1 MINLTPKELEI
12 LERIAEDK
20 TNSEISVELGISKRT
35 VEHHISSI
43 ICKLDVDTRLG
54 AVVTAIKLDLLVLN
68 K

>member
-12 LERIAEDK
+12 LKRIAEDK

-35 VEHHISSI
+35 VEYHISSI
-43 ICKLDVDTRLG
+43 IRKLDVDTRLG